1 MGSRQAPSLAP
12 SAVPSPAPSELPSEL
27 TSPAPPD
34 PAALPAPHR
43 GPSGAERGRAAELRQ
58 LLQRAAHAYY
68 VLDAPVM
75 EDPVYDRLYRELL
88 ELEGTFP
95 ELLRPDSPTQRV
107 GGQPAEGFGS
117 VEHRIGLLSLD
128 NAFSLEELEAWYGRL
143 LKVLDRTPGPGE
155 TLPALPMVGELK
167 IDGNALALS
176 YENGLLVR
184 AATRGD
190 GERGEE
196 ITANVRTIQSVPLRL
211 QLADPP
217 AWVEVRGEALIPD
230 ATFAAINAERTARG
244 EAAFANPRNACAGTL
259 RQLDPKVVAA
269 RRLDFF
275 AYTLHLPEGAD
286 GLHGSADGREG
297 FGGAVAGPD
306 HRDGRGPLNG
316 LEAGDPPPP
325 RSQWEALRWLE
336 AAGFRVNPNAERLA
350 NLAAVEAFFARWE
363 EARKALPYATD
374 GVVVK
379 LDDLRLQDA
388 AGITQKAP
396 RWAIALKY
404 AAEEAPSRLLRLTC
418 QVGRTGVV
426 TPVAEFEP
434 VPLAGTTVSRA
445 TLHNADRLAE
455 LDLHAGDTVVVRK
468 AGEIIPEV
476 VRVLPELRPAG
487 AAPLALPHTCPEC
500 GSELVREEGE
510 AATRCVNSSCPAILR
525 GSLRHWVSKGALDV
539 DGFGSKLIEQLV
551 ERGLVRSIADLHRL
565 DGALLASLERMGEK
579 SAANL
584 VEALETSRRQPW
596 HRQLYGLGI
605 HHVGEVNAK
614 ALARAFPSAAE
625 LATAALDTPELIT
638 AVFGI
643 GGEIAQSLRQWF
655 ATPANQALLV
665 QLAQRGFSLAA
676 GAAERSGAGAGGGA
690 EGPLAGQSFVL
701 TGTLPSL
708 SRSQAQARIE
718 AAGGRV
724 IGSVSRKTSWL
735 VAGEEAGSKL
745 AKATALGVP
754 VLDEPALLALLAGGP
769 QGLPT
774 VPT

>member
-1 MGSRQAPSLAP
+1 MAPAAAHDPGTRGHARSAGDGPGAPLSAPSSGPRP
-12 SAVPSPAPSELPSEL
+12 SSAQR
-27 TSPAPPD
+27 D
-34 PAALPAPHR
+34 
-43 GPSGAERGRAAELRQ
+43 RAAELRR
-58 LLQRAAHAYY
+58 LLQEAAHAYY
-68 VLDAPVM
+68 VLDAPLM

-88 ELEGTFP
+88 ELENSFP
-95 ELLRPDSPTQRV
+95 ELLSPDSPTQRV
-107 GGQPAEGFGS
+107 GGQPAEGFRS

-128 NAFSLEELEAWYGRL
+128 NAFSLQELEAWYGRL
-143 LKVLDRTPGPGE
+143 LKVLDRTPAPGE
-155 TLPALPMVGELK
+155 PLPALPMVGELK

-176 YENGLLVR
+176 YENGVLVR

-211 QLADPP
+211 QLRHPP

-230 ATFAAINAERTARG
+230 ATFAAINAERIARG
-244 EAAFANPRNACAGTL
+244 EAPFANPRNACAGTL

-275 AYTLHLPEGAD
+275 AYTLHLPEGAE
-286 GLHGSADGREG
+286 GLRGSAAERLAPGGDGTGADRG
-297 FGGAVAGPD
+297 QGPGASRGGDA
-306 HRDGRGPLNG
+306 N
-316 LEAGDPPPP
+316 DPPPP
-325 RSQWEALRWLE
+325 RNQWEALRWLE
-336 AAGFRVNPNAERLA
+336 AAGFRVNPNAELLGD
-350 NLAAVEAFFARWE
+350 LAAVEAFCARWE
-363 EARKALPYATD
+363 EERRELPYATD

-379 LDDLRLQDA
+379 LNDLRLQDS
-388 AGITQKAP
+388 AGFTQKAP

-434 VPLAGTTVSRA
+434 VPLAGTTVARA

-455 LDLHAGDTVVVRK
+455 LDLHGGDTIVVRK

-487 AAPLALPHTCPEC
+487 ALRLALPHACPEC
-500 GSELVREEGE
+500 GSDLVREEGE

-539 DGFGSKLIEQLV
+539 DGLGSKLIEQLV
-551 ERGLVRSIADLHRL
+551 DRRLVRSIADLHRL

-584 VEALETSRRQPW
+584 VAALEASRRQSW

-614 ALARAFPSAAE
+614 ALARAFPSAAD
-625 LATAALDTPELIT
+625 LATAALESPELIT

-643 GGEIAQSLRQWF
+643 GGEIAQSLQQWF
-655 ATPANQALLV
+655 ATPANQALLAE
-665 QLAQRGFSLAA
+665 LEGLGFSLAA
-676 GAAERSGAGAGGGA
+676 SEAERQAAAAPAGERRL
-690 EGPLAGQSFVL
+690 EGQTFVL
-701 TGTLPSL
+701 TGTLPGL
-708 SRSQAQARIE
+708 SRSQAQALIE
-718 AAGGRV
+718 AAGGKV
-724 IGSVSRKTSWL
+724 SGSVSRRTTWL
-735 VAGEEAGSKL
+735 VAGAEAGSKL
-745 AKATALGVP
+745 AKAESLGVA
-754 VLDEPALLALLAGGP
+754 VLDEEGLRALLAAEAPGP
-769 QGLPT
+769 AAS
-774 VPT
+774 

>member
-1 MGSRQAPSLAP
+1 LASP
-12 SAVPSPAPSELPSEL
+12 SAAPTPAS
-27 TSPAPPD
+27 
-34 PAALPAPHR
+34 AAQA
-43 GPSGAERGRAAELRQ
+43 ARAAELRR
-58 LLQRAAHAYY
+58 LLNHAAHAYY

-75 EDPVYDRLYRELL
+75 EDPVYDRLYRELEHL
-88 ELEGTFP
+88 EAAHP
-95 ELLRPDSPTQRV
+95 DLLSPDSPTRRV
-107 GGQPAEGFGS
+107 GGAPAEGFSS
-117 VEHRIGLLSLD
+117 VEHRIPLFSLD
-128 NAFSLEELEAWYGRL
+128 NAFSLEELEAWYARL
-143 LKVLDRTPGPGE
+143 LKVLDRTPEPGAP
-155 TLPALPMVGELK
+155 LPRLAMVGELK

-176 YENGLLVR
+176 YEQGVLVR

-211 QLADPP
+211 QLEHPP

-230 ATFAAINAERTARG
+230 ATFAAINAEREARG
-244 EAAFANPRNACAGTL
+244 EALFANPRNACAGTL

-275 AYTLHLPEGAD
+275 AYTLHLPDDWQAEAGAAA
-286 GLHGSADGREG
+286 GSADRS
-297 FGGAVAGPD
+297 
-306 HRDGRGPLNG
+306 
-316 LEAGDPPPP
+316 DPPRPT
-325 RSQWEALRWLE
+325 SQWESLQWLQ
-336 AAGFRVNPNAERLA
+336 AAGFRVNPNAEVLPS
-350 NLAAVEAFFARWE
+350 LAAVEAFFARWE
-363 EARKALPYATD
+363 DERKTLDYATD

-379 LDDLRLQDA
+379 LDDLRLQADA
-388 AGITQKAP
+388 GFTQKAP

-404 AAEEAPSRLLRLTC
+404 AAEEAPSKLLRLAC

-455 LDLHAGDTVVVRK
+455 LDLHAGDTIVVRK

-487 AAPLALPHTCPEC
+487 AQPLQLPHVCPEC

-539 DGFGSKLIEQLV
+539 DGLGGKLIEQLV
-551 ERGLVRSIADLHRL
+551 EKGLVASIADLYRL
-565 DGALLASLERMGEK
+565 DAVLLASLERMGEK

-584 VEALETSRRQPW
+584 VAALEASRQQPW

-625 LATAALDTPELIT
+625 LAAAATGADSDAPEAIT

-643 GGEIAQSLRQWF
+643 GEQIAQSLQQWF
-655 ATPANQALLV
+655 ATPANQVLLKDL
-665 QLAQRGFSLAA
+665 QGLGFSLAA
-676 GAAERSGAGAGGGA
+676 SAAERAAGAAGTGASGADGAGAGDT
-690 EGPLAGQSFVL
+690 LAGRTFVL

-708 SRSQAQARIE
+708 SRRQAQDLIE
-718 AAGGRV
+718 AAGGKV
-724 IGSVSRKTSWL
+724 TASVSRKTSYV
-735 VAGEEAGSKL
+735 VAGAEAGSKL
-745 AKATALGVP
+745 SKAKSLGVA
-754 VLDEPALLALLAGGP
+754 VLDEEGLLDLLTSGG
-769 QGLPT
+769 
-774 VPT
+774 

>member
-1 MGSRQAPSLAP
+1 MSAAPGTPATAAAQA
-12 SAVPSPAPSELPSEL
+12 
-27 TSPAPPD
+27 
-34 PAALPAPHR
+34 
-43 GPSGAERGRAAELRQ
+43 RAAELRG
-58 LLQRAAHAYY
+58 LLNRAAHAYY

-88 ELEGTFP
+88 ELETAHP
-95 ELLRPDSPTQRV
+95 ELVAPDSPTRRV
-107 GGQPAEGFGS
+107 GGAPAEGFTS

-143 LKVLDRTPGPGE
+143 LKVLDR
-155 TLPALPMVGELK
+155 LPADGEPLPQLPMVGELK

-176 YENGLLVR
+176 YEQGVLVR
-184 AATRGD
+184 AASRGD

-211 QLADPP
+211 QLAHPP

-230 ATFAAINAERTARG
+230 ATFAAINAERDARG
-244 EAAFANPRNACAGTL
+244 EPLFANPRNACAGTL
-259 RQLDPKVVAA
+259 RQLDAKVVAA

-275 AYTLHLPEGAD
+275 AYTLHLPDDWGA
-286 GLHGSADGREG
+286 G
-297 FGGAVAGPD
+297 
-306 HRDGRGPLNG
+306 
-316 LEAGDPPPP
+316 AGDPARPTT
-325 RSQWEALRWLE
+325 QWESLQWLQ
-336 AAGFRVNPNAERLA
+336 AAGFRVNPNAELLPS
-350 NLAAVEAFFARWE
+350 LAAVEGFFAQWE
-363 EARKALPYATD
+363 EGRKRLPYATD

-379 LDDLRLQDA
+379 LNDLRLQADA
-388 AGITQKAP
+388 GFTQKAP

-455 LDLHAGDTVVVRK
+455 LDLRAGDTIVVRK

-476 VRVLPELRPAG
+476 VRVLRELRPAG
-487 AAPLALPHTCPEC
+487 AARLELPRTCPEC
-500 GSELVREEGE
+500 GSTLVREEGE

-525 GSLRHWVSKGALDV
+525 GALRHWVSKGALDV
-539 DGFGSKLIEQLV
+539 DGLGSKLIEQLV
-551 ERGLVRSIADLHRL
+551 AKGLVGSIADLYRL
-565 DGALLASLERMGEK
+565 DGALLASLERMGDT

-584 VEALETSRRQPW
+584 VAALEASKTQPW

-614 ALARAFPSAAE
+614 GLAQAFPSV
-625 LATAALDTPELIT
+625 AALQAAAADTPELVT

-643 GGEIAQSLRQWF
+643 GAQIAESLQQWF
-655 ATPANQALLV
+655 ATPANQVL
-665 QLAQRGFSLAA
+665 LAQLDSLGFTLAAAAGEAAAA
-676 GAAERSGAGAGGGA
+676 GADGAAA
-690 EGPLAGQSFVL
+690 PLAGQTFVL

-708 SRSQAQARIE
+708 SRRQAQERIE
-718 AAGGRV
+718 AAGGKV
-724 IGSVSRKTSWL
+724 TSSVSRKTNYV
-735 VAGEEAGSKL
+735 VAGSEAGSKL
-745 AKATALGVP
+745 TKAEDLGVP
-754 VLDEPALLALLAGGP
+754 VLDEAGLLALLESGA
-769 QGLPT
+769 
-774 VPT
+774 